1 MSLAKGCGNYT
12 QLPNEMIQ
20 DPGFAQPAEIAPSCF
35 SKFISFCYT
44 TYSVKSGIC
53 PVAGFT
59 CPAGTKRHLGAPP
72 GHERTARGRAATV
85 MANAT
90 DLILIVK

>member
-1 MSLAKGCGNYT
+1 M
-12 QLPNEMIQ
+12 
-20 DPGFAQPAEIAPSCF
+20 
-35 SKFISFCYT
+35 
-44 TYSVKSGIC
+44 KSGIC

-85 MANAT
+85 MANT
-90 DLILIVK
+90 MDLILMVN